1 MLAKRII
8 PLLLHRGPTLVKGKQ
23 FASWRSCGTV
33 QSAMSV
39 FAARGCDELML
50 LDIGATPA
58 RRGPDV
64 QLIRSLTDSLFC
76 PLTVGGGVR
85 SVRDAELLLAN
96 GADRIAV
103 CSAAIDWR
111 DPLIPKLARRLGSQ
125 AVVAVIEY
133 RNTRTVGRRVTTG
146 CGRYEWVTHPA
157 DLACRYEDQGAG
169 EIVMSSVDNDGQMLG
184 YDIDLIRFLS
194 HRLTIPLVIAGGC
207 GSYDHMLQAIK
218 AGADGVAAGAMF
230 QWTDATPRGAAKFLH
245 EHGMEVRY
253 DHEGEGSIVR

>member
-8 PLLLHRGPTLVKGKQ
+8 PMLLHRGPTLVKGKN

-33 QSAMSV
+33 QAAMSV

-50 LDIGATPA
+50 LDVGATPA

-85 SVRDAELLLAN
+85 SVRDAEMLLAH

-103 CSAAIDWR
+103 CSAAIEWR
-111 DPLIPKLARRLGSQ
+111 DPLIPQLAKRLGSQ
-125 AVVAVIEY
+125 AIVAVIEY
-133 RNTRTVGRRVTTG
+133 RNTRTVGRRVTTAG
-146 CGRYEWVTHPA
+146 GRNEWATDPVGLALQYEA
-157 DLACRYEDQGAG
+157 QGAG
-169 EIVMSSVDNDGQMLG
+169 EIVMSSVDNDGQMGG
-184 YDIDLIRFLS
+184 YDLDVVRALS
-194 HRLTIPLVIAGGC
+194 HRLKIPLVIAGGC
-207 GSYDHMLQAIK
+207 GTYEHMRQAIK

-245 EHGMEVRY
+245 EHRIEVRY
-253 DHEGEGSIVR
+253 DHENI